1 MSDIE
6 NRTLVIGNKNYS
18 SWSLRA
24 WLALAHSG
32 LPYEEVRIALNQD
45 DTDEKLE
52 KYSPSLKVPVLI
64 DNGITIWDSLA
75 ICERI
80 AEQVPS
86 LWPGD
91 PIVRARARSVAA
103 EMHSGFTAIRNEMPM
118 NIRATNRNVEMTPN
132 LEIDIRRVL
141 DIWRDCR
148 SSYTSVKPW
157 LFGDF
162 SVADAMY
169 APIAAR
175 FRTYGVRGNA
185 TAETYIN
192 TMFSD
197 NPMRQ
202 WVEAAHNE
210 TEIIDVEEIGIV

>member
-32 LPYEEVRIALNQD
+32 LPFEEVRIALNQD

-64 DNGITIWDSLA
+64 ENSITIWESLA

-86 LWPGD
+86 LWPSD
-91 PIVRARARSVAA
+91 PVARARARSVAA
-103 EMHSGFTAIRNEMPM
+103 EMHSGFSAIRREMPM

-148 SSYTSVKPW
+148 SNHTSVKPW

-185 TAETYIN
+185 TAEAYIS
-192 TMFSD
+192 TVFSD
-197 NPMRQ
+197 SHMKNWTQ
-202 WVEAAHNE
+202 AARAE
-210 TEIIDVEEIGIV
+210 SEIIDVEEVGIV